1 VWLLDGAKHPG
12 AKILVSG
19 GSRCNVTNRIVSERD
34 FWGGN
39 ATFVRRVLRAFP
51 ADATVK
57 LFRDLGVPLH
67 EEADGKLF
75 PDSNRA
81 RDVLNA
87 LLRGLDEAGVSLRAG
102 HRVTSVDRTSGGFR
116 LMTSRGTLEAPTVVL
131 ATGGK
136 SLPKSGSD
144 GAGLE
149 FARRLGHTIVQTTPA
164 LDPLLLDGSNSFHR
178 KVSGVSHRAELALW
192 LDGRVATRLRGSL
205 LWTHFGISGP
215 VALNASRHWLRAHLG
230 NRDTRVTLSFLPASS
245 FESVE
250 QRFTALSRS
259 SPNQLVLTA
268 LSEDVPG
275 SVAACLIEKAGIERT
290 RLLAHLTRL
299 ERRALVRSL
308 VEMPLAVTGSRGY
321 NFAEA
326 TAGGVSL
333 DEIDAATMASRI
345 SPGLFLIGEMLD
357 VDGRLGGFNFQWAWS
372 TGYVA
377 GKAIAAL

>member
-1 VWLLDGAKHPG
+1 VWLLEGAKQPG

-51 ADATVK
+51 AEATVR

-87 LLRGLDEAGVSLRAG
+87 LLRGLDEAGVVLRAG
-102 HRVTSVDRTSGGFR
+102 HRVVSVDRTPDGFR
-116 LMTSRGTLEAPTVVL
+116 LTTSRGTLETPVIVL

-144 GAGLE
+144 GAGLD

-164 LDPLLLDGSNSFHR
+164 LDPLLLDGSDSFHR
-178 KVSGVSHRAELALW
+178 KVSGVSHQAELALW
-192 LDGRVATRLRGSL
+192 LDGRVATRLRGAL
-205 LWTHFGISGP
+205 LWTHFGVSGP
-215 VALNASRHWLRAHLG
+215 VALNASRHWLRAQVD
-230 NRDTRVTLSFLPASS
+230 NRSARVTVSFLPGSS

-250 QRFTALSRS
+250 QRLISLARS
-259 SPNQLVLTA
+259 SPSQSVAHA
-268 LSEDVPG
+268 LSDQIPA
-275 SVAACLIEKAGIERT
+275 SVAACLTERSGIDAT
-290 RLLAHLTRL
+290 RQLAQLTRP

-308 VEMPLAVTGSRGY
+308 VEMPLPVTGSRGY

-326 TAGGVSL
+326 TAGGVAL
-333 DEIDAATMASRI
+333 DEINPATMESRLC
-345 SPGLFLIGEMLD
+345 PGLFLIGEMLD

-377 GKAIAAL
+377 GQAVAAR